1 MKIRSYLTIV
11 ISLCLIGTYV
21 TEYSINRQRQNLQS
35 LTQQHHLNEYA
46 VNEFGHIKHNISQF
60 LITSDL
66 ILASGETYLF
76 PGAIEQSELLLRH
89 LDDLNKTSLLAG
101 NRELLLAVR
110 QSVDD
115 IRQILL
121 KAAANGNTVIG
132 TDEVNFL
139 AIYDESSLT
148 LVQNLANVSSQMSED
163 IESETRHLS
172 RLSKEAVQFQRIVI
186 IGFSLLV
193 FLLWYWTI
201 RQISKPVQELSA
213 MAVKVRDTRTFVG
226 VGYGPQEI
234 QTLSDEISSLTNSLL
249 YQANHDPLTKLN
261 NRREFERQLKQTLNS
276 SRRGDNSLANTLCY
290 IDLDRFKIVNDTCG
304 HSAGDELLTRVA
316 DILISNARQNDIVAR
331 VGAMSLLS
339 FSRTVILKMQ
349 LH

>member
-1 MKIRSYLTIV
+1 M
-11 ISLCLIGTYV
+11 
-21 TEYSINRQRQNLQS
+21 
-35 LTQQHHLNEYA
+35 
-46 VNEFGHIKHNISQF
+46 
-60 LITSDL
+60 
-66 ILASGETYLF
+66 
-76 PGAIEQSELLLRH
+76 
-89 LDDLNKTSLLAG
+89 
-101 NRELLLAVR
+101 
-110 QSVDD
+110 
-115 IRQILL
+115 L

-276 SRRGDNSLANTLCY
+276 SRRGDNSLANTLC
-290 IDLDRFKIVNDTCG
+290 
-304 HSAGDELLTRVA
+304 
-316 DILISNARQNDIVAR
+316 
-331 VGAMSLLS
+331 
-339 FSRTVILKMQ
+339 
-349 LH
+349 